1 MTLLNVVSS
10 SLSLSVDGDIL
21 GNPMCSKYIPQ
32 ETDFKPIYMLESY
45 IILRYFK
52 PESEYNESIFLV

>member
-10 SLSLSVDGDIL
+10 HRKRPLSLSLSVDGDIL

-32 ETDFKPIYMLESY
+32 ETDLKQYLVRIIYH
-45 IILRYFK
+45 IKIL
-52 PESEYNESIFLV
+52 